1 MKTTNIANL
10 SIDGLFTLFEF
21 GNLTIRFRT
30 SRHLMKYK
38 DIKKWD
44 RGYIVVTAVYDTLG
58 EVEEYIDLTSVLH
71 NLMIDAEKFLNPIKE
86 VKILNV

>member
-1 MKTTNIANL
+1 METTNIANL

-38 DIKKWD
+38 DIKKWPLHLNSGQQFTD
-44 RGYIVVTAVYDTLG
+44 YKQHIM
-58 EVEEYIDLTSVLH
+58 EYFLSNLVQHILKLKIALH
-71 NLMIDAEKFLNPIKE
+71 FY
-86 VKILNV
+86 